1 MKNLIINTSLME
13 SIFTDKNKTP
23 DPESL
28 KASLGSTFHLWQ
40 QICDYVLTAY
50 PEGLEQW
57 SWSKHGWSYRIR
69 DKRRAII
76 YLLPRNGFFKAAFVF
91 GNKATDLI
99 MGSSISALIKAELAA
114 ARAYAEG
121 RGIRI
126 DVKDEA
132 VFPDICELIK
142 IKLNN

>member
-1 MKNLIINTSLME
+1 ME
-13 SIFTDKNKTP
+13 SIFADKNITP

-28 KASLGSTFHLWQ
+28 KASLGSTYHLWQ
-40 QICDYVLTAY
+40 QICDSVMTAY

-57 SWSKHGWSYRIR
+57 SWSKHGWSFRIR

-99 MGSSISALIKAELAA
+99 MGSSISGLIKEELAA

-126 DVKDEA
+126 DVIDNS
-132 VFPDICELIK
+132 VINDIGELIK